1 MEFRITQLKMEAFRG
16 IGDLTLEF
24 NQSGANVLIGVN
36 GIGKSSILDCLALML
51 TWFVNRIRYDP
62 DTRYVSSG
70 NLFQQK
76 PHPTQGDIFEYQD
89 VQNESTEVRCAM
101 CAVVDAE
108 DIQWYLSGIKQGN
121 DLRHESSVELRSV
134 KPHRIKLAHLRSNEK
149 DNDKSTLESMTDD
162 LRQKILDEQQLIDIP
177 IIVYYP
183 VNRAVLDIP
192 LDLLDNQA
200 AQISIY
206 EAPLTRSINFKDFF
220 QWFRTTEDLENEE
233 RRDNFDHRDRK
244 LEAVRNAIAQ
254 FLPGFN
260 NLRVRRSPLRM
271 TVAKAEQELIIDQL
285 SDGEKCL
292 LAMVGDIARRLAIAN
307 PSLENPLHGSGV
319 VLIDEIE
326 LHLHPSWQRR
336 IISSLTDTFP
346 NCQFIVTTHS
356 PQVVSHVKP
365 ERVYVL
371 EKDDNVIIAYHP
383 ESSFG
388 RDSNRILV
396 DLMGV
401 DERPEQIKKNLL
413 TLFRLIDAGDLDQ
426 ARELRQQLAQEIG
439 GGEPEFAKADMLIRR
454 KEIIGQ

>member
-62 DTRYVSSG
+62 YTRYVSSSS
-70 NLFQQK
+70 LFQK
-76 PHPTQGDIFEYQD
+76 KSHPALGDTFEYRD
-89 VQNESTEVRCAM
+89 LQNDSTEVCCEM
-101 CAVVDAE
+101 FAVVDSQ
-108 DIQWYLSGIKQGN
+108 DIQWTLKGTKQGH
-121 DLRHESSVELRSV
+121 DLRNESSVELLAERPYRRS
-134 KPHRIKLAHLRSNEK
+134 RLRYSENGE
-149 DNDKSTLESMTDD
+149 LESITDD
-162 LRQKILDEQQLIDIP
+162 LRQQLLQEQNLIDLP
-177 IIVYYP
+177 IIVHYP

-192 LDLLDNQA
+192 LNLLDHQVS
-200 AQISIY
+200 QISIY
-206 EAPLTRSINFKDFF
+206 ENALTTFVNFKDFF

-233 RRDNFDHRDRK
+233 RRDNVDYRDRK

-254 FLPGFN
+254 FLPGFH

-271 TVAKAEQELIIDQL
+271 TIAKAGEELIINQL

-292 LAMVGDIARRLAIAN
+292 LAMLGDIARRLAIAN
-307 PSLENPLHGSGV
+307 PNLENPLHGSGV

-326 LHLHPSWQRR
+326 LHLHPSWERR
-336 IISSLTDTFP
+336 IIESLTDTFP
-346 NCQFIVTTHS
+346 HCQFIITTHS

-365 ERVYVL
+365 EGVYVL
-371 EKDDNVIIAYHP
+371 EKAEHGIIAYHP
-383 ESSFG
+383 EGSFG
-388 RDSNRILV
+388 RESNRILV

-401 DERPEQIKKNLL
+401 DERPELIKQDLL
-413 TLFRLIDAGDLDQ
+413 KLFRLIDAGDLDK

-439 GGEPEFAKADMLIRR
+439 GGEPEFARADMLIRR
-454 KEIIGQ
+454 KEIING